1 MKTPIIPVL
10 SATALAVVSC
20 TSLPGDISAGIKNGN
35 PHAYYEAG
43 KHIDD
48 SKTAGEA
55 PPLLQLV
62 CLPIN
67 IPLAILSAPRMES
80 CFFYRNHDSKNKE
93 AAEYYRK
100 GAELGDADCMYEMGR
115 NYEKGWGVEE
125 NATIAWSYYTQ
136 AAQKGSSAAR
146 NKVAAQSPA
155 SIAGKTIVF
164 DYSNADSYERDFDSS
179 WKRTQASHGIE
190 ITTYVSTRNTRR
202 GQGYDVGDGHYLAY
216 KTADNQTSATSYDY
230 KKTGIATAEIV
241 EPGYEWETTYT
252 LTFDSATTGTVTT
265 SGGGEGMEWKASG
278 IRFTIK

>member
-1 MKTPIIPVL
+1 MKTPIIPIL

-155 SIAGKTIVF
+155 SIKGKTFSFSAPYSLGYRNDGSTYRDDAYTSRTIVWKWGNKSQRK
-164 DYSNADSYERDFDSS
+164 DLPYSDDLYEY
-179 WKRTQASHGIE
+179 T
-190 ITTYVSTRNTRR
+190 
-202 GQGYDVGDGHYLAY
+202 
-216 KTADNQTSATSYDY
+216 
-230 KKTGIATAEIV
+230 KTGARTAELIEV
-241 EPGYEWETTYT
+241 HSMSDGYARPDFWRLCFTLHFETP
-252 LTFDSATTGTVTT
+252 T
-265 SGGGEGMEWKASG
+265 SGTCDLEVTGRYATIGADKYTATG
-278 IRFTIK
+278 RFTLK